1 MVGTPHRP
9 PGGAVAADLYIK
21 DESDCEAAGSEASSL
36 AAVGRSSH
44 RHNLRSPGRL
54 SNKQIQPT
62 AETLNKTKLIYPPSM
77 SSSPTKNNQI
87 VLTSRR
93 KPSSFHQ
100 NNEESNRASDNSLTA
115 RSSSR
120 KNRPTRNNNGVQ
132 GQPQRHEASGPRKS
146 VSFKKLDLEGPSIRH
161 IEPLKSLHKRDIGRR
176 WVSSKEFRNIH
187 VMAAQHLDC
196 QTPESTNFSARGL
209 ERLTAEGMDRFL
221 QTRREAL
228 FAVLQQQHQCPPVAP
243 QREELIASA
252 YRSETSDAQQRAHQR
267 GQLDALAVQNYL
279 KDDRSAVLERVRQE
293 HRRSM
298 TDLTNGESKSKGLL
312 LQRLISSF
320 RV

>member
-9 PGGAVAADLYIK
+9 HGGPVAADLFIK
-21 DESDCEAAGSEASSL
+21 EESTL
-36 AAVGRSSH
+36 AAARSSH
-44 RHNLRSPGRL
+44 RHNLLSPGRL
-54 SNKQIQPT
+54 SNKQIQPIT
-62 AETLNKTKLIYPPSM
+62 ETLNKTKLVYSPSTSS

-87 VLTSRR
+87 TLISRR
-93 KPSSFHQ
+93 NPSSLHHKK
-100 NNEESNRASDNSLTA
+100 EASNRSSDSSPTV
-115 RSSSR
+115 RSSR

-132 GQPQRHEASGPRKS
+132 GQPQRNEASRPRKS

-161 IEPLKSLHKRDIGRR
+161 IEPRKSLHKRDIGRR

-187 VMAAQHLDC
+187 VMAAQHLNC

-209 ERLTAEGMDRFL
+209 ERLTEEGMGRFL
-221 QTRREAL
+221 QTRRDAL
-228 FAVLQQQHQCPPVAP
+228 FAVLQQQQQCPPVAP

-252 YRSETSDAQQRAHQR
+252 YRCETSDAQQRAQQR

-293 HRRSM
+293 QRRSM
-298 TDLTNGESKSKGLL
+298 TDLTNGESKRKGLL